1 MFSCV
6 IPGGIDSYG
15 QLLQGNIT
23 RTVHPSIQK
32 IGVLANQ
39 ELEGITPKIASTVVK
54 RQGGRPL
61 VELV

>member
-6 IPGGIDSYG
+6 IPGGIDSHG

-32 IGVLANQ
+32 IRVLANQ
-39 ELEGITPKIASTVVK
+39 ELEGITPKIASTVV
-54 RQGGRPL
+54 
-61 VELV
+61 